1 MNERRV
7 VVVASGLLWIAASAC
22 SEPSRSGGSGVAGGG
37 GADTRTSLDAA
48 HKAYLDGDYVAL
60 TERIRDVLV
69 DPASSHLAR
78 ENAYALLEKS
88 YEAQSG
94 RLPAAFKLPEP
105 FDASFRYQNVRS
117 LGPNGVYY
125 SVKVR
130 GAIRNA
136 SRITQLV
143 VRRLPNE
150 IVLDKKAGKGTFE
163 VEHDTPGYEDFTL
176 DSTGLDSLPGDG
188 VFTLHIELDD
198 GTVVD
203 QWFIVHGLA
212 ASTSPD
218 LQSPLSAQTFTDT
231 NPVVRWVPYRSPEF
245 RSFERRHLGI
255 WVSNEAD
262 DEWAAWG
269 VYSGDAGELSNV
281 KIGDHPGAEKKR
293 LAPGDYWLALD
304 GHELR
309 WFGALRLYRTG
320 RRLIS
325 FHVVR

>member
-1 MNERRV
+1 MNERSSRR
-7 VVVASGLLWIAASAC
+7 VVVASGLLWIAAAAC
-22 SEPSRSGGSGVAGGG
+22 SEPGRTGGSGGAGGG
-37 GADTRTSLDAA
+37 PTETRTSLDAA
-48 HKAYLDGDYVAL
+48 HHAYLDGDFVAV

-94 RLPAAFKLPEP
+94 RLAAAFKLPEP
-105 FDASFRYQNVRS
+105 FDESFRYQHVRS
-117 LGPNGVYY
+117 LGPNGVYH

-130 GAIRNA
+130 GAIRDA

-176 DSTGLDSLPGDG
+176 DSSGLDSLPGDG
-188 VFTLHIELDD
+188 VFTLHIELAD
-198 GTVVD
+198 GQVVD

-218 LQSPLSAQTFTDT
+218 VQSPVSAQTFSDT
-231 NPVVRWVPYRSPEF
+231 NPQVRWIPYQSPEY
-245 RSFERRHLGI
+245 RPFERRHLGI
-255 WVSNEAD
+255 WLSNEAD
-262 DEWAAWG
+262 DTWG
-269 VYSGDAGELSNV
+269 FYSGHGGELGSV
-281 KIGDHPGAEKKR
+281 TIGDHPGVEKKR
-293 LAPGDYWLALD
+293 LAPGEYWVAVD

-309 WFGALRLYRTG
+309 SFGALRLVRTG
-320 RRLIS
+320 RRLVS